1 MFHEILPVTKQNK
14 RIGDKQNELINLWIL
29 FIYILVC
36 SISVTIWLD
45 SCSFLVKTSP
55 QFHVARV
62 LNSTCFGFSG
72 VSLFLPFHIAR
83 THFSSDSSVLSFHRL
98 PIQ

>member
-1 MFHEILPVTKQNK
+1 MDFVYL
-14 RIGDKQNELINLWIL
+14 
-29 FIYILVC
+29 Y
-36 SISVTIWLD
+36 
-45 SCSFLVKTSP
+45 SCISP

-62 LNSTCFGFSG
+62 LNGTCFGFSG

-83 THFSSDSSVLSFHRL
+83 THFSSDSSILSFLHR